1 MIWASRRRARSRHK
15 NNNRFGQKPVNLLPP
30 VAYTGL
36 KPVLFLGA
44 GLLLYPSLTTA
55 DMLAV
60 TLGRGNIYSQGS
72 AAVFLSYQKEAPK
85 LFNRESLYDLTFG
98 YWSGS
103 NHNSALTLARVVR
116 WKLSP
121 ETYFAGTL
129 GIGVVDRVTDHLGTQ
144 GQFTI
149 RLAVGRKFGK
159 YDLSVGESHYSNGKT
174 ALKLGWHGPNTG
186 EDFLTVMLAR
196 EF

>member
-1 MIWASRRRARSRHK
+1 M
-15 NNNRFGQKPVNLLPP
+15 PT
-30 VAYTGL
+30 Y
-36 KPVLFLGA
+36 FLGA

-60 TLGRGNIYSQGS
+60 TVGRGNIYSQGS
-72 AAVFLSYQKEAPK
+72 DAVFLSYQKDAPK
-85 LFNRESLYDLTFG
+85 LFNRESLYEFMFG

-103 NHNSALTLARVVR
+103 THNSALTLARVVR

-121 ETYFAGTL
+121 ESYFAGTL
-129 GIGVVDRVTDHLGTQ
+129 GIGVVDRTTDHLGTQ
-144 GQFTI
+144 GQFVV
-149 RLAVGRKFGK
+149 RLAFGRRFGK
-159 YDLSVGESHYSNGKT
+159 YDLSLGETHYSNGKT
-174 ALKLGWHGPNTG
+174 ALQLNWRGPNTG

>member
-1 MIWASRRRARSRHK
+1 MPMLITS
-15 NNNRFGQKPVNLLPP
+15 LLAMLPGAQ
-30 VAYTGL
+30 VAC
-36 KPVLFLGA
+36 
-44 GLLLYPSLTTA
+44 A

-60 TLGRGNIYSQGS
+60 SAGRGNIKSQGS
-72 AAVFLSYQKEAPK
+72 YAFFLSYLKNAPR
-85 LFNRESLYDLTFG
+85 LFNRESTYDLTFG

-103 NHNSALTLARVVR
+103 TYNTALTLARTVR

-121 ETYFAGTL
+121 EYYFAGTL
-129 GIGVVDRVTDHLGTQ
+129 GIGVVDHTSDHLGTQ

-159 YDLSVGESHYSNGKT
+159 YDLSIGERHFSNGKT
-174 ALKLGWHGPNTG
+174 ALKLNWHGPNDG